1 MRCFVAVLFLVA
13 CGHPA
18 PFPRKPLPELV
29 SVAPPTLPLAAT
41 SLQLVPGESLIWN
54 VHWKGLTVGRAELA
68 VTEQAVRSRFKTDA
82 LASTV
87 VSIQY
92 ELDTVLDRTAARA
105 ASAVEK
111 LVIDGETTEVAETF
125 DGAGYAVDGRSVPL
139 PGGSPGQT
147 LHSALGVLRAWAQP
161 DAQPGFLVVVHA
173 GQPYRLEV
181 SRPVAEELQGTE
193 TLRVACRVHP
203 QDKQLTPFAVTL
215 WLTADPQRTPRRIEI
230 TSAEAKITAE
240 LIDTTAS

>member
-13 CGHPA
+13 CGQPV

-29 SVAPPTLPLAAT
+29 AVAPPTLALAVT
-41 SLQLVPGESLIWN
+41 SLQLDPGESLLWS

-87 VSIQY
+87 VSIEY

-111 LVIDGETTEVAETF
+111 LVINGETTEVAETF
-125 DGAGYAVDGRSVPL
+125 DGAGYAVDGRSVAL
-139 PGGSPGQT
+139 PGGTSGHT
-147 LHSALGVLRAWAQP
+147 LHSALGALRAWAAP
-161 DAQPGFLVVVHA
+161 DARPGFLTVVHA
-173 GQPYRLEV
+173 GQPYRLDA
-181 SRPVAEELQGTE
+181 SQPVAEELQGTE
-193 TLRVACRVHP
+193 TLRVACRVLP
-203 QDKQLTPFAVTL
+203 ADKQLTPFAVTL
-215 WLTADPQRTPRRIEI
+215 WLTADPKRTPVRIEI
-230 TSAEAKITAE
+230 TSAETKITAE
-240 LIDTTAS
+240 LVDTAAS